1 MLYRTELDD
10 ATGETHIE
18 LISNTFSDA
27 WPMLKRI
34 TFRKASIDLKAQ
46 SLPLAAAL
54 LTRAYCGDVFEF
66 EGVRIGS
73 DYADAIQCLFSSR
86 VNVLNVDGAN
96 RSFSTGELDFAVSKA
111 GHERAMLRSPGRAP
125 LVQIDWSGDFV
136 DPEAR
141 SSQGFA
147 YGGVHTNAQFF
158 ADDFTVSVAIGLLMA
173 RDRCAT
179 LAVAP
184 PARTSHDLKAVHEAL
199 RIVGV
204 ALETVP
210 AAAQDTMRA
219 VA

>member
-1 MLYRTELDD
+1 MLYKATLDD

-34 TFRKASIDLKAQ
+34 SFRKATIDLKVQ

-86 VNVLNVDGAN
+86 VNVLNVDGAH
-96 RSFSTGELDFAVSKA
+96 RSFSTGEIDFDVCRA
-111 GHERAMLRSPGRAP
+111 GQRSTLPRSPGRVP
-125 LVQIDWSGDFV
+125 LVPIDWSGDFV
-136 DPEAR
+136 DQQTR
-141 SSQGFA
+141 SSLGFA
-147 YGGVHTNAQFF
+147 YGGVQTNAQFF
-158 ADDFTVSVAIGLLMA
+158 ADDFSVSVAIGLLMA

-179 LAVAP
+179 LTVAP
-184 PARTSHDLKAVHEAL
+184 PAKSAQDLKAVHEAL

-204 ALETVP
+204 ALEASP
-210 AAAQDTMRA
+210 AAAHDSLRA